1 MNRRYVV
8 RRLLQVLPAVASILI
23 VTFAVVHAAPG
34 DPVVAVAGESG
45 NEEYYAFMRE
55 KFGLDR
61 PVYEQFWTYTTNVL
75 RGDLGV
81 SFVQGQEVVD
91 LILERVPATLLLMGT
106 ALLVSTV
113 GGVTLGALAARRPF
127 GPFDLGVSTGALVG
141 YALPSFWL
149 AQLAMLTIA
158 FRTGWFPI
166 QGMTDARADYTGLA
180 HYLDV
185 ARHLVLPS
193 LVLAASEV
201 ALITRI
207 ARTGILAEM
216 DSDYVRVAQAKGLSP
231 TGALMHH
238 ALRNALLPVVT
249 VVGTRIGF
257 LFSGAVLVET
267 VFGWPGLGRLVL
279 SAAQTRDHP
288 LLLGM
293 VLLVAFS
300 LVLSN
305 LITDLLYARVD
316 PRIRYR

>member
-1 MNRRYVV
+1 VNRRYVV

-23 VTFAVVHAAPG
+23 VTFAIVHAAPG

-45 NEEYYAFMRE
+45 NDEYYAFMRA

-61 PVYEQFWTYTTNVL
+61 PLPQQFVTYSANVL
-75 RGDLGV
+75 TGDLGTSFAQGERV
-81 SFVQGQEVVD
+81 ST
-91 LILERVPATLLLMGT
+91 LIAERVPATLLLMGS
-106 ALLVSTV
+106 ALALSTL
-113 GGVTLGALAARRPF
+113 GGMALGALAARRPF
-127 GPFDLGVSTGALVG
+127 GPFDLAVSTTALIG
-141 YALPSFWL
+141 YALPVFWL

-158 FRTGWFPI
+158 FRTGWFPV
-166 QGMTDARADYTGLA
+166 QGMTNARAQYTGWA
-180 HYLDV
+180 HITDV
-185 ARHLVLPS
+185 ARHLALPA

-207 ARTGILAEM
+207 ARTGILTEM
-216 DSDYVRVAQAKGLSP
+216 DRDYVKVAQAKGLSP
-231 TGALMHH
+231 SGALVHH

-249 VVGTRIGF
+249 VIGTRIGF

-288 LLLGM
+288 VLLGM

-300 LVLSN
+300 LVLAN
-305 LITDLLYARVD
+305 LVTDLVYARVD

>member
-8 RRLLQVLPAVASILI
+8 RRLLQVVPAVASILV
-23 VTFAVVHAAPG
+23 VTFLVVHAAPG
-34 DPVVAVAGESG
+34 DPVVAVAGEG
-45 NEEYYAFMRE
+45 GDAQYYAFMRE

-61 PVYEQFWTYTTNVL
+61 PLPEQFTTYAGNVL

-81 SFVQGQEVVD
+81 SFVQGQSVAD
-91 LILERVPATLLLMGT
+91 LIAERVPATLLLMGS
-106 ALLVSTV
+106 ALVVSTF
-113 GGVTLGALAARRPF
+113 GGIALGALAARRPF
-127 GPFDLGVSTGALVG
+127 GPFDLAVSTTALIG
-141 YALPSFWL
+141 YALPVFWL

-158 FRTGWFPI
+158 FRTGWFPV
-166 QGMTDARADYTGLA
+166 QGMTTARADYTGLA
-180 HYLDV
+180 HYTDI

-201 ALITRI
+201 ALITRV

-216 DSDYVRVAQAKGLSP
+216 SSDYIRVAEAKGLSP
-231 TGALMHH
+231 TGALVHH

-249 VVGTRIGF
+249 IVGTRIGF
-257 LFSGAVLVET
+257 LLSGAVLVET

-288 LLLGM
+288 VLLGM
-293 VLLVAFS
+293 VLLAAFS
-300 LVLSN
+300 LVLAN
-305 LITDLLYARVD
+305 LVTDLVYARVD

>member
-1 MNRRYVV
+1 VNRRYVV

>member
-1 MNRRYVV
+1 MNRRYVL

-23 VTFAVVHAAPG
+23 VTFAVVQAAPG

-61 PVYEQFWTYTTNVL
+61 PVVEQFWTYATNVL
-75 RGDLGV
+75 RGDMGV
-81 SFVQGQEVVD
+81 SFVQGQEVVS
-91 LILERVPATLLLMGT
+91 LILERVPATLLLMGS

-113 GGVTLGALAARRPF
+113 GGVALGALAARRPF
-127 GPFDLGVSTGALVG
+127 GPFDLGLSTGALIG

-166 QGMTDARADYTGLA
+166 QGMTDARADYSGLA
-180 HYLDV
+180 HYLDI

-216 DSDYVRVAQAKGLSP
+216 DSDYVRVAQAKGLSS
-231 TGALMHH
+231 TGALVHH

-293 VLLVAFS
+293 VLVVAFS

-305 LITDLLYARVD
+305 LLTDLLYARVD

>member
-1 MNRRYVV
+1 VNRRYVV
-8 RRLLQVLPAVASILI
+8 RRLLQVLPAVASILV

-45 NEEYYAFMRE
+45 NEAYYAFMRE

-61 PVYEQFWTYTTNVL
+61 PLPQQFLTYAGNVL
-75 RGDLGV
+75 RGDLGT
-81 SFVQGQEVVD
+81 SFVQGQAVSD
-91 LILERVPATLLLMGT
+91 LIAERVGPTLLLMGT
-106 ALLVSTV
+106 ALLVSSI
-113 GGVTLGALAARRPF
+113 GGILLGALAARRPF
-127 GPFDLGVSTGALVG
+127 GPFDLAVSTTALIG
-141 YALPSFWL
+141 YALPVFWL
-149 AQLAMLTIA
+149 AQLAMLSLA
-158 FRTGWFPI
+158 FRFGWFPI
-166 QGMTDARADYTGLA
+166 QGMTTARASYAGLA
-180 HYLDV
+180 HYADV

-216 DSDYVRVAQAKGLSP
+216 NSDYVRVAQAKGLSRSS
-231 TGALMHH
+231 ALLRH

-288 LLLGM
+288 ILLGM

-305 LITDLLYARVD
+305 LLTDLLYARVD

>member
-23 VTFAVVHAAPG
+23 VTFAIVHAAPG

-45 NEEYYAFMRE
+45 NQEYYDFMRA

-61 PVYEQFWTYTTNVL
+61 PLPQQFATYTANVL
-75 RGDLGV
+75 TGDLGT
-81 SFVQGQEVVD
+81 SYAQGQRVSS
-91 LILERVPATLLLMGT
+91 LIAERIPATLLLVGS
-106 ALLVSTV
+106 ALAVSTL
-113 GGVTLGALAARRPF
+113 GGIALGALAARRPF
-127 GPFDLGVSTGALVG
+127 GAFDLAVSTTALVG
-141 YALPSFWL
+141 YALPVFWL
-149 AQLAMLTIA
+149 AQVAMLTIA

-166 QGMTDARADYTGLA
+166 QGMTNARANWTGIHHL
-180 HYLDV
+180 LDV
-185 ARHLVLPS
+185 GRHLALPS

-207 ARTGILAEM
+207 ARTGILTEM
-216 DSDYVRVAQAKGLSP
+216 EKDYVMVAQAKGLSP
-231 TGALMHH
+231 SRALVRH

-288 LLLGM
+288 VLLGM

-300 LVLSN
+300 LVLAN
-305 LITDLLYARVD
+305 LVTDLLYARVD

>member
-23 VTFAVVHAAPG
+23 VTFAIVHAAPG

-45 NEEYYAFMRE
+45 NLEYYEFMRN

-61 PVYEQFWTYTTNVL
+61 PLLQQFFTYTGNVL
-75 RGDLGV
+75 TGDLGT
-81 SFVQGQEVVD
+81 SFAQGQRVTS
-91 LILERVPATLLLMGT
+91 LIAERVPATLLLMGT
-106 ALLVSTV
+106 ALTVSTL
-113 GGVTLGALAARRPF
+113 GGIALGALAARRPF
-127 GPFDLGVSTGALVG
+127 GPFDLAISTTALVG
-141 YALPSFWL
+141 YALPVFWL

-166 QGMTDARADYTGLA
+166 QGMTDARAGYTGWA
-180 HYLDV
+180 HIADV
-185 ARHLVLPS
+185 ARHMALPG

-201 ALITRI
+201 ALITRM
-207 ARTGILAEM
+207 ARTGILTEM
-216 DSDYVRVAQAKGLSP
+216 DRDYVKVAQAKGLSR

-249 VVGTRIGF
+249 VIGTRIGF

-288 LLLGM
+288 VLLGM

-300 LVLSN
+300 LVFAN
-305 LITDLLYARVD
+305 LVTDLIYSRVD

>member
-1 MNRRYVV
+1 VNRRYVA
-8 RRLLQVLPAVASILI
+8 RRLLQVLPAVASILL
-23 VTFAVVHAAPG
+23 VTFLVVHAAPG

-45 NEEYYAFMRE
+45 NPEYYAFMRE

-61 PVYEQFWTYTTNVL
+61 SLPAQFLTYSGNVL

-81 SFVQGQEVVD
+81 SFTQGQKVSD
-91 LILERVPATLLLMGT
+91 LIRERVPATLLLMGT
-106 ALLVSTV
+106 ALAISTL
-113 GGVTLGALAARRPF
+113 GGIALGALAARRPF
-127 GPFDLGVSTGALVG
+127 GPFDLAVSTTALIG
-141 YALPSFWL
+141 YALPVFWL

-166 QGMTDARADYTGLA
+166 QGMTTARASYTGLA
-180 HYLDV
+180 HYGDV
-185 ARHLVLPS
+185 ARHLALPS

-216 DSDYVRVAQAKGLSP
+216 GTDYVRVAQAKGLSRS
-231 TGALMHH
+231 GALVHH

-288 LLLGM
+288 VLLGM

-300 LVLSN
+300 LVVAN
-305 LITDLLYARVD
+305 LLTDLLYARVD

>member
-8 RRLLQVLPAVASILI
+8 RRLLQVLPAVASILV
-23 VTFAVVHAAPG
+23 VTFAVVHFAPG

-45 NEEYYAFMRE
+45 DEAYYAFMRE

-61 PVYEQFWTYTTNVL
+61 PAPQQFLTYASNVL

-81 SFVQGQEVVD
+81 SFVLGQDVTA
-91 LILERVPATLLLMGT
+91 LIFERVPATLLLMGS
-106 ALLVSTV
+106 ALLLSTV
-113 GGVTLGALAARRPF
+113 GGIVVGALAARRPF
-127 GPFDLGVSTGALVG
+127 GPFDLSVSTGALIG

-166 QGMTDARADYTGLA
+166 QGMTDARANYTGFTHWADIA
-180 HYLDV
+180 H
-185 ARHLVLPS
+185 HLVLPS

-201 ALITRI
+201 ALISRI

-216 DSDYVRVAQAKGLSP
+216 DSDYVRVAQAKGLSS
-231 TGALMHH
+231 TGALFHH
-238 ALRNALLPVVT
+238 ALRNALLPVIT

-288 LLLGM
+288 VLLGM
-293 VLLVAFS
+293 VLVVAFT
-300 LVLSN
+300 LVLAN
-305 LITDLLYARVD
+305 LVTDLVYSRVD

>member
-23 VTFAVVHAAPG
+23 VTFAIVHAAPG

-45 NEEYYAFMRE
+45 NQEYYEFMRN

-61 PVYEQFWTYTTNVL
+61 PLLQQFFTYTGNVL
-75 RGDLGV
+75 TGDLGT
-81 SFVQGQEVVD
+81 SFAQGQRVTS
-91 LILERVPATLLLMGT
+91 LIAERVPATLLLMGT
-106 ALLVSTV
+106 ALTFSTL
-113 GGVTLGALAARRPF
+113 GGIALGALAARRPF
-127 GPFDLGVSTGALVG
+127 GPFDLAVSTTALVG
-141 YALPSFWL
+141 YALPVFWL

-166 QGMTDARADYTGLA
+166 QGMTDARADYTGWA
-180 HYLDV
+180 HIVDV
-185 ARHLVLPS
+185 ARHMALPG

-201 ALITRI
+201 ALITRM

-216 DSDYVRVAQAKGLSP
+216 DRDYVKVAQAKGLSR
-231 TGALMHH
+231 TGALVHH

-249 VVGTRIGF
+249 VIGTRIGF

-288 LLLGM
+288 VLLGM

-300 LVLSN
+300 LVLAN
-305 LITDLLYARVD
+305 LVTDLVYARVD

>member
-1 MNRRYVV
+1 LNRRYVV

-23 VTFAVVHAAPG
+23 VTFAVVQAAPG

-45 NEEYYAFMRE
+45 NEEYYDFMRE

-61 PVYEQFWTYTTNVL
+61 PVVEQFWTYATNVL

-91 LILERVPATLLLMGT
+91 LILERVPATLLLMGS

-113 GGVTLGALAARRPF
+113 GGIVLGALAARRPF

-216 DSDYVRVAQAKGLSP
+216 DSDYIKVAQAKGLSP
-231 TGALMHH
+231 TGALVHH

-305 LITDLLYARVD
+305 LLTDLLYARVD

>member
-1 MNRRYVV
+1 MTRRYVV

-23 VTFAVVHAAPG
+23 VTFAIVHAAPG

-45 NEEYYAFMRE
+45 NQQYYDFMRE

-61 PVYEQFWTYTTNVL
+61 PLPQQFVTYAGNVL
-75 RGDLGV
+75 TGDLGT
-81 SFVQGQEVVD
+81 SFAQGQRVSS
-91 LILERVPATLLLMGT
+91 LIAERIPATLLLVGS
-106 ALLVSTV
+106 ALAVSTL
-113 GGVTLGALAARRPF
+113 GGVALGALAARRPF
-127 GPFDLGVSTGALVG
+127 GAFDLAVSTTALVG
-141 YALPSFWL
+141 YALPVFWM
-149 AQLAMLTIA
+149 AQVAMLTIA

-166 QGMTDARADYTGLA
+166 QGMTDARANWTGIHHL
-180 HYLDV
+180 LDV
-185 ARHLVLPS
+185 GRHLALPS

-201 ALITRI
+201 ALITRV

-216 DSDYVRVAQAKGLSP
+216 ESDYVRVAQAKGLSS
-231 TGALMHH
+231 TGALLHH

-288 LLLGM
+288 VLLGM

-300 LVLSN
+300 LVLAN
-305 LITDLLYARVD
+305 LVTDLVYARVD